1 MVDLL
6 LEFNLCDPLAREMS
20 RSLVAIIL
28 FLYHRTLLIFLYLAT
43 EQQRD
48 SRFKPDANNGDPL
61 LFRDRLVNCGVVLLE
76 RCLGYTRA
84 EEEAQN
90 RDLYGTRW

>member
-6 LEFNLCDPLAREMS
+6 LEFNRCDPLVREMS
-20 RSLVAIIL
+20 RMLVAIRL
-28 FLYHRTLLIFLYLAT
+28 FLYPWTLFIFLYLAIK
-43 EQQRD
+43 QQRD
-48 SRFKPDANNGDPL
+48 SRFNPDGNIGDPL
-61 LFRDRLVNCGVVLLE
+61 LFRNRLVNSGVVLLE

-90 RDLYGTRW
+90 RDLYGARW